1 MKTKGSPLA
10 SGDAEGEAEG
20 ETSGEPVGVAEG
32 VASGEPEGDA
42 SGDSDAPG
50 DAVRVASGEDVC
62 AAAGEGVNV
71 SPSPVPFGD
80 AVGTV
85 PAASLSSAVFGTAV
99 GVGVAVS
106 SPVAFGEA
114 SDMLPFEYDAGVM
127 FVSDT
132 DVTVFAPEGDTD
144 GDAVSV
150 FLISAARVGNAHVT
164 IRPNASSQAVIRF
177 IGLGL
182 LFFCSLATAN
192 ISIFPVLSVVSIS
205 FPTGFFK

>member
-1 MKTKGSPLA
+1 MKAKGSPLA

-50 DAVRVASGEDVC
+50 DAVRAASGEDVC

-80 AVGTV
+80 AAGTV
-85 PAASLSSAVFGTAV
+85 PAASLSPAVFGTAV

-114 SDMLPFEYDAGVM
+114 SDMLPFEYDDGVM

-132 DVTVFAPEGDTD
+132 DVTVFVPEGDTD